1 MGSEGSHSTQN
12 DTPLAH
18 SAKQRKKEGKRVLL
32 QAKVDELEAQNN
44 KIAMRNEVLQ
54 EQYEKLFETLHEARQ
69 AQTRELVA
77 PVEVN
82 HQLGAIQHGGSHA
95 FDIDIPDREQ
105 ITPRLDNQHEAS
117 LNPVAS
123 TRTMRSGG
131 RHLFAEG
138 AEGSKAVF
146 RDCRDF
152 LKQRREN
159 SIHIS
164 SKINDPRISERL
176 GPLPR
181 PKPATNLGKGQ
192 QVLERHEGTGDSEV
206 FRQTYPGSQ
215 YSESREKSHA
225 LDQTFLIPIRDG
237 DLRKKAPV
245 THNSAQDPL
254 VLQLLEEVNK
264 LKAERQAEIPDWNQ
278 PRPGP
283 LTRRI
288 LNTPLQAKTKQ
299 KLGLQLY
306 TGKEDPIEHLNLFE
320 STMAYRMHTDDERC
334 LLFPSTLSG
343 GALNWYCRLT
353 PETVDSFEEL
363 RKLFVSQHIFQ
374 TDRLHSADDLY
385 TIRQKP
391 DESLRMYA
399 GRFSHEYSRC
409 AEADDKTA
417 FKAFT
422 AGLRD
427 CFFKYMINANTW
439 KTYSEVMAQA
449 YNHASAE
456 AKTYQEKPPTTILY
470 QQVGGGSQTHLNE
483 KTSTSQTAVAPP
495 HALHNASPN
504 QQTYQFQGKRKDFH
518 PHHSPFSKKSKG
530 HYPDNQGYRHN
541 NARPQAVNAV
551 GQTRVKIPPTP
562 RYETYTPLNATCAAI
577 YPSIAHLIPNPK
589 PRHPD
594 YTPPNNASMFCC
606 YHEHNGHDSEKC
618 IILRDRIEALARE
631 GKIDQ
636 FLLHPQRDNRNQRQ
650 VNVIYSISGG
660 TPISESSNRAM
671 KSSERTLRPGHQ
683 VFHVEDI
690 RGGKY
695 QKPNW
700 DPICFYPEEERG
712 IIYPH
717 NDPLIVEAHIANFDV
732 KRILI
737 DTGAS
742 VNIMFAEA
750 FKALNVAE
758 HLLDR
763 SISPL
768 ISFSG
773 DIVQP
778 LGSIHLPFTI
788 GTGPYTATITTNFLV
803 VNCPTA
809 YNVIFGRTGINDLKA
824 MVSTHMLLMKFPTPH
839 GNGYIRGDQLS
850 ARSCYNTSVKQQHLS
865 VPKETLS
872 IHNQVVKTSLDEA
885 NLDLPDSNSQPDDPR
900 DDSFTQQAQPAEELE
915 NVSISKDHPDRM
927 VKIGTT
933 LSPPLRLSLISFL
946 QENAEVFAW
955 SYKDMPG
962 ISPDIICHHLSIDP
976 KTKPVKQ
983 RRRSYDVERYEAMKA
998 EVEKLK
1004 DIGFVREVNYPT
1016 WVANVVLVKKNP
1028 TKESLL
1034 LQKVLWRMCV
1044 DYTDL
1049 NKGCPKDSFPL
1060 PLIDRLIDSTAGCEL
1075 LSFMDAYSGYNQI
1088 LMNPSDQEHTAF
1100 TTDRGL
1106 YCYKVMP
1113 FGLKNAGATYQRL
1126 VNSMFAEQIGK
1137 SMEVYVDDMLV
1148 KSKHADQHI
1157 TNLSETFT
1165 ILKRYRMRLNPN
1177 KCAFGVG
1184 SGKFLGF
1191 MISQRGIEA
1200 NPEKIKAILDMK
1212 EPITS
1217 KDIQSLTG
1225 KVAALTRFI
1234 SKATDR
1240 CAPFFK
1246 ALKGN
1251 KKYITWTEECAKAF
1265 RNLKEYMSKAP
1276 LLSKPEVGDT
1286 LIIYLSVSALA
1297 VSSVLIRMDS
1307 GVERPV
1313 YYASKALQDAE
1324 TRYSNIEKLALA
1336 LVMSARK
1343 LRPYFQAHAIIVLTN
1358 HPLRQILQSPD
1369 TSGRMIKWAIALGE
1383 FDISYQPKPAEKGQA
1398 VADFIADFTYPVDIA
1413 STPEAVASLPS
1424 ESQKVESTTS
1434 AWSLYVDGSSNQ
1446 QGCGAGL
1453 VLTTPDKVAME
1464 YALRFKFKA
1473 SNNEAEYEALLAGLR
1488 LAKHLGVKQ
1497 IDIFSDSQLVVNQV
1511 TNNFDAKDSSM
1522 AAYLAQTQLLLKHF
1536 HYQITQ
1542 VPRAANS
1549 HADALARLASAVE
1562 DKIGRKIHVE
1572 LLATPSTM
1580 AAEVCNLQQGDS
1592 WITPIYNF
1600 LAHGTLPNDKVQAKQ
1615 IRYKSTRYLIIN
1627 DQLYKRG
1634 FSLPYLRC
1642 LTPAEAEI
1650 VLREI
1655 HEGVCGDHA
1664 GSRSLAH
1671 KTFRQGYYWPTF
1683 HQDAIKVSRS
1693 CDKCQRYATIPHS
1706 PPEPLTPMISPWP
1719 FAQWGLDLIGPMP
1732 AGKGKV
1738 CYAVVAVD
1746 YFTKWAEVEPLATI
1760 TEAKIEDFVWKNI
1773 LCRFGIPNA
1782 IVTDNGRQ
1790 FDNKKFRLFCSKFNI
1805 NLCFASPA
1813 HPQSNGQVEAIN
1825 KIIKRTLKTSLDK
1838 AKGCWPEFVP
1848 QVLWSYRTSYRT
1860 STGETPFS
1868 LAFGTEAVVPV
1879 ELEQATFRVQN
1890 YIQSENDKQL
1900 TLNLD
1905 LVEEHRNQAHLRN
1918 VAYKQRIS
1926 NYYDSRV
1933 KPRSFKIGDWVLKKR
1948 LLCDRVPSEGTLSPN
1963 WDGPYEVIGIS
1974 RPGSYTLRSSDGKT
1988 LGHPWNADH
1997 LKYYYK

>member
-82 HQLGAIQHGGSHA
+82 HQLGAFQHGGSHA

-105 ITPRLDNQHEAS
+105 ITPRFDNQHEAS

-181 PKPATNLGKGQ
+181 PEPATNLGKGQ

-225 LDQTFLIPIRDG
+225 LDQTFLIPRGDG
-237 DLRKKAPV
+237 DLQKKAPV
-245 THNSAQDPL
+245 AHNSAQDPL
-254 VLQLLEEVNK
+254 VLQLLEEAWPFYK
-264 LKAERQAEIPDWNQ
+264 EDPQH
-278 PRPGP
+278 
-283 LTRRI
+283 
-288 LNTPLQAKTKQ
+288 PLQAKTKQ

-320 STMAYRMHTDDERC
+320 STMAYRMHTDEERC

-409 AEADDKTA
+409 AETDDKTA
-417 FKAFT
+417 LKAFT

-456 AKTYQEKPPTTILY
+456 AKTYQEKPPTTIIY

-483 KTSTSQTAVAPP
+483 KTSTFQTAVAPP
-495 HALHNASPN
+495 HAVHNASPN

-518 PHHSPFSKKSKG
+518 PHHSPSSKKSKG

-577 YPSIAHLIPNPK
+577 YPSIAHLIPKPK

-594 YTPPNNASMFCC
+594 YTPPNNTGMFCC

-671 KSSERTLRPGHQ
+671 KNSERILRPGHQ

-732 KRILI
+732 RRILV

-750 FKALNVAE
+750 FRALSVAE

-803 VNCPTA
+803 VDCPTA

-839 GNGYIRGDQLS
+839 GNGYIRGDQLT
-850 ARSCYNTSVKQQHLS
+850 ARSCYNTSVKQQHLPG
-865 VPKETLS
+865 PKETLS
-872 IHNQVVKTSLDEA
+872 VHDQVTKTSLDEA
-885 NLDLPDSNSQPDDPR
+885 NLDLPDSNNQPDDPR

-915 NVSISKDHPDRM
+915 KVPISRDYPDRM
-927 VKIGTT
+927 NT
-933 LSPPLRLSLISFL
+933 
-946 QENAEVFAW
+946 EVFAW
-955 SYKDMPG
+955 SYEDMPG
-962 ISPDIICHHLSIDP
+962 ISPDVICHRLSIDP
-976 KTKPVKQ
+976 KIKPVRQK
-983 RRRSYDVERYEAMKA
+983 RRSYDAERYEAMKA

-1004 DIGFVREVNYPT
+1004 GIGFVREVNYPT
-1016 WVANVVLVKKNP
+1016 WVANVVLVRKNP
-1028 TKESLL
+1028 TKESLS

-1137 SMEVYVDDMLV
+1137 NMEVYVDDMLV

-1286 LIIYLSVSALA
+1286 LIIYLSVSASA

-1424 ESQKVESTTS
+1424 EAQKIEPTTP

-1446 QGCGAGL
+1446 QGCGTGL

-1488 LAKHLGVKQ
+1488 LAKHLG
-1497 IDIFSDSQLVVNQV
+1497 V

-1671 KTFRQGYYWPTF
+1671 KTFRQGYYWPTT
-1683 HQDAIKVSRS
+1683 R
-1693 CDKCQRYATIPHS
+1693 
-1706 PPEPLTPMISPWP
+1706 
-1719 FAQWGLDLIGPMP
+1719 MP
-1732 AGKGKV
+1732 SKYPAH
-1738 CYAVVAVD
+1738 
-1746 YFTKWAEVEPLATI
+1746 
-1760 TEAKIEDFVWKNI
+1760 
-1773 LCRFGIPNA
+1773 
-1782 IVTDNGRQ
+1782 VTNVNDM
-1790 FDNKKFRLFCSKFNI
+1790 RLFLI
-1805 NLCFASPA
+1805 PL
-1813 HPQSNGQVEAIN
+1813 QS
-1825 KIIKRTLKTSLDK
+1825 
-1838 AKGCWPEFVP
+1838 
-1848 QVLWSYRTSYRT
+1848 
-1860 STGETPFS
+1860 
-1868 LAFGTEAVVPV
+1868 
-1879 ELEQATFRVQN
+1879 
-1890 YIQSENDKQL
+1890 
-1900 TLNLD
+1900 
-1905 LVEEHRNQAHLRN
+1905 
-1918 VAYKQRIS
+1918 
-1926 NYYDSRV
+1926 
-1933 KPRSFKIGDWVLKKR
+1933 
-1948 LLCDRVPSEGTLSPN
+1948 LLL
-1963 WDGPYEVIGIS
+1963 
-1974 RPGSYTLRSSDGKT
+1974 L
-1988 LGHPWNADH
+1988 
-1997 LKYYYK
+1997 